1 MPQTTVVGHSGKL
14 VLGKLPG
21 QSFSFL
27 CFAGR
32 VHAYEGYDSDNVNF
46 FARLAA
52 ACGCRLFVLTNSAGG
67 AVSGMQPVRLSSQHS
82 AMQQADIVP
91 GKHYGNP

>member
-21 QSFSFL
+21 QSFAIL

-32 VHAYEGYDSDNVNF
+32 VHAYEGYDSDSINF
-46 FARLAA
+46 FARLSA

-67 AVSGMQPVRLSSQHS
+67 ALKGMQPVRLSSQPS
-82 AMQQADIVP
+82 TIQQTDLFA